1 MGRGA
6 AGPGLSRLP
15 RAAPARPRTAP
26 APAAHLARPG
36 PAPSRAHRSR
46 CGRGAA
52 PGTRSVPAPRP
63 RDAAIPATPPRWD
76 AAGLWGHPEGIPRGV
91 TAHPPA
97 PVRVGQDWAPAGTRV
112 VLRGWGAEVA
122 RVAVRA
128 VFVSFLNELWCSLLA
143 TRFRNNSA
151 DPDLAV

>member
-1 MGRGA
+1 MENSGSPGINNNNSKGNDNDNGDNA
-6 AGPGLSRLP
+6 FPSVKTSEINVLPQPPPLASLGPGLEEL
-15 RAAPARPRTAP
+15 
-26 APAAHLARPG
+26 
-36 PAPSRAHRSR
+36 
-46 CGRGAA
+46 
-52 PGTRSVPAPRP
+52 
-63 RDAAIPATPPRWD
+63 
-76 AAGLWGHPEGIPRGV
+76 

-143 TRFRNNSA
+143 MRFRNNSA